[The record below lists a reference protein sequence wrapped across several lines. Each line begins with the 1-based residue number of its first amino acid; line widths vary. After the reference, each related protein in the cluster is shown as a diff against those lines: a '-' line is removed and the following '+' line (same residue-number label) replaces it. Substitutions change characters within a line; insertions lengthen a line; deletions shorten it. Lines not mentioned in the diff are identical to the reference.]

1 MDPKRAHM
9 VLAIQQALAA
19 ARACGDVMTDYLLEM
34 ALQEALRTERE
45 EIRAK
50 TGLSPVSKPPTI
62 N

>member
-19 ARACGDVMTDYLLEM
+19 ARACADPMTEYLLEM
-34 ALQEALRTERE
+34 AMQEALRAEGEVIAMARPS
-45 EIRAK
+45 
-50 TGLSPVSKPPTI
+50 LVSKPPTI